1 MSWKKS
7 YSQNG
12 KSSIELIR
20 ITPEDSIPYH
30 VSTVDRIR
38 ILFIGLTID
47 MNQPYVDII
56 NQTLLI
62 PFVKQFLQ
70 SIEDIN

>member
-1 MSWKKS
+1 MNESKFRWI
-7 YSQNG
+7 
-12 KSSIELIR
+12 SSNVFQSG
-20 ITPEDSIPYH
+20 TNQSFSISILYH
-30 VSTVDRIR
+30 ILTIDQIW

-47 MNQPYVDII
+47 MNQSYVDII
-56 NQTLLI
+56 NQTLLT